1 MMTYFDILA
10 DTGAGLERVDIA
22 TTAAEAA
29 TTAADL
35 AAPLRAAATLLPD
48 TLTERTLAATMSG

>member
-35 AAPLRAAATLLPD
+35 AAAGAREITINK
-48 TLTERTLAATMSG
+48 RSI